1 MLILACSNGEHQTG
15 AAKEKQWRSNGEAK
29 EKQWRSKGEAME
41 KQRRSNGEA
50 KEKQWRSKGEAK
62 EKQRRSKGEAMEKQR
77 VNAKRV
83 SDKMKIGS
91 VPKAF
96 TEVRKNYT
104 RDGPI
109 WKFGTQEVCDP
120 MEIQKIKNPYRG
132 ANAHRIEMFGIGD
145 TSGGYDNRLDFL
157 PASTSTEIKV
167 ELAFGRSKQGKGNK
181 ATTCGRVCL
190 CEVGRTRRLSLRSSS
205 HRGIALA

>member
-83 SDKMKIGS
+83 G
-91 VPKAF
+91 
-96 TEVRKNYT
+96 KNYT